1 MMRVLILVTLVMLCG
16 CDIASSSAAKPFKSP
31 YIATA
36 VGRVD
41 ARADARN
48 LVASADGVIET
59 LAVKIGDA
67 VTANQRLMQ
76 ISCGARDAMI
86 DVRAAGA
93 KEASARRD
101 LTNNGA
107 RPEDVSAA
115 QAELRVHQANISDA
129 KDRLTR
135 AQALIPRGFVSGRT
149 IVGLENEI
157 GAYEAKSA
165 AAAATLAALQNGSR
179 AEEKRQASAA
189 LAVAKAQTRMAR
201 ASNDECYVRSPISGT
216 VLQILRQ
223 PGEFS
228 GASQGS
234 PLIIVGDL
242 SQMTVRAEVTDR
254 AAAAINLGQQATVW
268 IDGQSGKWRG
278 RVVRLADVMGR
289 RTARSLD
296 PTDRFDRDVRE
307 VLIDFPGVAPPR
319 LVGLRVNVGFHQ

>member
-1 MMRVLILVTLVMLCG
+1 MMRVIALLPLTMLSG
-16 CDIASSSAAKPFKSP
+16 CDIATSSAAKPFKSP

-41 ARADARN
+41 ARDDARN
-48 LVASADGVIET
+48 LVASVDGVIET
-59 LAVKIGDA
+59 LSVKIDDE
-67 VTANQRLMQ
+67 VIANQRLMQ
-76 ISCGARDAMI
+76 ISCGPRNAMI

-93 KEASARRD
+93 YEASARRD

-107 RPEDVSAA
+107 RVEEIAAA

-157 GAYEAKSA
+157 GVNEAKSA

-179 AEEKRQASAA
+179 VEEKRQAGAA
-189 LAVAKAQTRMAR
+189 LAVAAAHTRMAR
-201 ASNDECYVRSPISGT
+201 ASNDECSVRSPINGR

-228 GASQGS
+228 GASQGI

-254 AAAAINLGQQATVW
+254 AAVLIGQGQPATIW
-268 IDGQSGKWRG
+268 IDGQSGKWTG
-278 RVVRLADVMGR
+278 RVSKLANIMGR

-307 VLIDFPGVAPPR
+307 VLIDFPGEAPPT
-319 LVGLRVNVGFHQ
+319 LVGLRVNVGFHP